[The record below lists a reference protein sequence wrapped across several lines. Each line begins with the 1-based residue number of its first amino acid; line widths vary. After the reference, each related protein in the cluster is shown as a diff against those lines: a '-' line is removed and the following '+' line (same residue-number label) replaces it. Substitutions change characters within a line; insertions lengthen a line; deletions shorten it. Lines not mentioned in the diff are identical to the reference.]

1 MTTGRHLIIAI
12 VLAASL
18 TLGQMA
24 QAADS
29 TEIKGAWRPE
39 EYRLREGIVKKVT
52 GLIFFSEKD
61 WSVLFFIVTDDG
73 PQQASA
79 EGGTYQLEG
88 NRLVFKHLYNFSG
101 GKEVAGKKDTGQ
113 TMVARNPSVSEIPS
127 EACTIELKDDLLT
140 IHFPS
145 GNLMTFRRS
154 SGF

>member
-1 MTTGRHLIIAI
+1 MTSSRHLFLALF
-12 VLAASL
+12 LAASL
-18 TLGQMA
+18 TFGHVV

-29 TEIKGAWRPE
+29 IEIKGAWRPE
-39 EYRLREGIVKKVT
+39 EYRLREGIVNKVT

-61 WSVLFFIVTDDG
+61 WSVLFFIVTDLG
-73 PQQASA
+73 PQKASA

-101 GKEVAGKKDTGQ
+101 GKEVAGVKDSEQ

-127 EACTIELKDDLLT
+127 EACTIELKNDLLT

>member
-1 MTTGRHLIIAI
+1 MAI

-18 TLGQMA
+18 TFGHVA

-29 TEIKGAWRPE
+29 TDIRGAWRPE
-39 EYRLREGIVKKVT
+39 EYRLHEGMVHKVT

-61 WSVLFFIVTDDG
+61 WSVLFFIITELG
-73 PQQASA
+73 PQKASA

-101 GKEVAGKKDTGQ
+101 SKEPSATKHSEQ
-113 TMVARNPSVSEIPS
+113 TMVVRNPSVSEIPS
-127 EACTIELKDDLLT
+127 EACTIELKNDLLT